1 MDANII
7 EVVQIDLNEIILPLL
22 IVFIIVVNRGIIIVL
37 LSIVVRVVVVAYIIV
52 SPIVIIGCIIVIC
65 VDRVIIVL
73 VVGGIVRILVVLVGI
88 VLTGVKFVV
97 IPPAIVC
104 AVIIAFGH
112 LDQSR
117 EAESEE
123 EPSSK
128 PLVCGQVWNH
138 TGGIFLGFE
147 RTTAE
152 FSIIIEVIWKCS
164 YFLPL
169 SISSARCRRCKI
181 LVLMDC
187 SCSFHFAKRTTMKST
202 WREEMYDGMHDT
214 VLFVSVKID
223 DR

>member
-1 MDANII
+1 MDTNII

-52 SPIVIIGCIIVIC
+52 IC

-73 VVGGIVRILVVLVGI
+73 VVGGIVRILVVLVGT

-169 SISSARCRRCKI
+169 SISSARCRRSKI

-214 VLFVSVKID
+214 VLFVSVKI
-223 DR
+223 R

>member
-1 MDANII
+1 MDTNII

-37 LSIVVRVVVVAYIIV
+37 LSIVVRVVVVAY
-52 SPIVIIGCIIVIC
+52 IIVIC

>member
-52 SPIVIIGCIIVIC
+52 SPIVIIGCII
-65 VDRVIIVL
+65 VIIVL

-169 SISSARCRRCKI
+169 SISSARCRRSKI

-202 WREEMYDGMHDT
+202 WREEMYDGMDDT
-214 VLFVSVKID
+214 VLFVSVKI
-223 DR
+223 R

>member
-1 MDANII
+1 MDTNII

-52 SPIVIIGCIIVIC
+52 IC

-73 VVGGIVRILVVLVGI
+73 VVGGIVRILVVLVGT

-169 SISSARCRRCKI
+169 SISSARCRRSKI

-202 WREEMYDGMHDT
+202 WREEMYDGMDDT
-214 VLFVSVKID
+214 VLFVSVKI
-223 DR
+223 R